1 MPKKPQPKPTVLLI
15 EDDPSQQ
22 RMYGYAFKIRG
33 VKFLGA
39 LTSKDGLKMAKEA
52 KPDLILLDLL
62 LNGLNAL
69 TGGVQTLELIKKDKT
84 IAHIPVIV
92 FTNYTKD
99 EILSKAI
106 SLGAE
111 EVIVKTDVTP
121 KELVEL
127 CKEKYLS

>member
-1 MPKKPQPKPTVLLI
+1 MSKRQKTVLLI

-22 RMYGYAFKIRG
+22 KMYGYAFIMRG

-39 LTSKDGLKMAKEA
+39 LTSKDGLKMAKDK

-69 TGGVQTLELIKKDKT
+69 TGGIQTLELIKADKT
-84 IAHIPVIV
+84 IAHIPVV
-92 FTNYTKD
+92 VLTNYTKD
-99 EILSKAI
+99 EILGKAMA
-106 SLGAE
+106 LGAC

-121 KELVEL
+121 KELVEK